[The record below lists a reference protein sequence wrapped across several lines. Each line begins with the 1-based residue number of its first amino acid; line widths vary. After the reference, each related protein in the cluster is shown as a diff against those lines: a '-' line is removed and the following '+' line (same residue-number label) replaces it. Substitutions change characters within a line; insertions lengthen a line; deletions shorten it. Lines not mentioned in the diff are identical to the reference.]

1 MEDMKVLG
9 RGAREGAVFLSDA
22 SAEDKNRALEAISRA
37 LLDEREMILAANAED
52 IKNAAAK
59 GLSESMID
67 RLTLDGKRLESIAA
81 AVLKVRDLP
90 DPIGEVLDERR
101 LENGL
106 MLKKVRVPLGVV
118 GIIYESRP
126 NVTVDAAAL
135 CVKSGNAAFLR
146 GGSETIGS
154 NMALEK
160 VMRAALASVGFPE
173 TCVTLLHDTSH
184 EAAREMMGLR
194 EYIDVLIPRGGAGL
208 IRTVVQN
215 ASVPVIETGVGNCHV
230 FVDATADLET
240 AAEIILNAKAQRV
253 SVCNAAETLLVH
265 EAIAERFLPMAKK
278 ALDTKNVELR
288 CCPRALEILGEGV
301 NVKAACEEDFEKEF
315 LDYILAVKVVKDVDE
330 AIDHIRKYSTHHS
343 EAILTKDEKNAE
355 RFCRLI
361 DSAVLYVNASTRFT
375 DGEEFGFGAEIGIST
390 QKIHARGP
398 MALKE
403 LCSYKYILK
412 GDGQIR

>member
-160 VMRAALASVGFPE
+160 VMRAALVSVGFPE
-173 TCVTLLHDTSH
+173 TCITLLHDTSH

-288 CCPRALEILGEGV
+288 CCPRALEILGEGG

-403 LCSYKYILK
+403 LCSYKYIMK

>member
-1 MEDMKVLG
+1 MEDLKALG
-9 RGAREGAVFLSDA
+9 RAAREGAVFLSDA
-22 SAEDKNRALEAISRA
+22 STDDKNRALEAISRA
-37 LLDEREMILAANAED
+37 LLEHKREILAANRSD
-52 IKNAAAK
+52 IEKARDK

-67 RLTLDGKRLESIAA
+67 RLTLDDKRLENIAA

-90 DPIGEVLDERR
+90 DPVGEILDERT

-106 MLKKVRVPLGVV
+106 RLKKVRVPLGVV

-126 NVTVDAAAL
+126 NVTVDAAVL
-135 CVKSGNAAFLR
+135 CLKSGNAAFLR

-154 NMALEK
+154 NIALES
-160 VMRAALASVGFPE
+160 VMRGALRSVGFPE
-173 TCVTLLHDTSH
+173 TCVTLLHDTDH
-184 EAAREMMGLR
+184 AAAREMMGLR

-208 IRTVVQN
+208 IKTVVEN
-215 ASVPVIETGVGNCHV
+215 SSVPVIETGVGNCHV
-230 FVDATADLET
+230 YVDATADLEE
-240 AAEIILNAKAQRV
+240 AAKIILNAKAQRV

-265 EAIAERFLPMAKK
+265 EDIAAKFLPMAKK
-278 ALDTKNVELR
+278 ALDTRNVELR
-288 CCPRALEILGEGV
+288 CCPRALEILDEGE
-301 NVKAACEEDFEKEF
+301 NVVPACEEDFKNEF
-315 LDYILAVKVVKDVDE
+315 LDYILAVKVVKNLDE

-398 MALKE
+398 MALRE
-403 LCSYKYILK
+403 LCSYKYIMK

>member
-22 SAEDKNRALEAISRA
+22 SAADKNRALEAISRA
-37 LLDEREMILAANAED
+37 LLDEQEMILAANAED

-106 MLKKVRVPLGVV
+106 MLKKVRVPPGVV

-288 CCPRALEILGEGV
+288 CCPRALEILGEGG

-403 LCSYKYILK
+403 LCSYKYIMK

>member
-1 MEDMKVLG
+1 MEDLISLG
-9 RGAREGAVFLSDA
+9 KGAREGALFLSSA
-22 SAEDKNRALEAISRA
+22 SSEDKNRALEAISRV
-37 LLDEREMILAANAED
+37 LLERQEEILSANRADIEAAR
-52 IKNAAAK
+52 AK

-67 RLTLDGKRLESIAA
+67 RLALDEKRLESIAA

-90 DPIGEVLDERR
+90 DPIGEILDERR

-126 NVTVDAAAL
+126 NVTVDAAVL
-135 CVKSGNAAFLR
+135 CLKSGNAAFLR

-154 NMALEK
+154 NTALER
-160 VMRAALASVGFPE
+160 VMREALRSVSFPE

-208 IRTVVQN
+208 IKTVVEN

-230 FVDATADLET
+230 FVDATADLEQ

-265 EAIAERFLPMAKK
+265 EDIAKEFLPMAKR
-278 ALDTKNVELR
+278 ALDTKNVQLR
-288 CCPRALEILGEGV
+288 CCPKSLEMLGEGE
-301 NVKAACEEDFEKEF
+301 NVRPACREDYEREF

-343 EAILTKDEKNAE
+343 EAILTRDEKNAD

-403 LCSYKYILK
+403 LCSYKYIMR